1 MSLNEN
7 DRQTIVQRE
16 LFKAHEAFEDLEV
29 LVQSNR
35 WSGAASRLYYAVFHA
50 VNALLIRDG
59 HQSARHNGSHTLFS
73 QYYIKT
79 GILPPDFGKL
89 YNNLQSLREK
99 SDYNCF
105 FDVTPQ
111 TIEEGRELAREL
123 IDAIERLIN
132 NVSENV

>member
-7 DRQTIVQRE
+7 ERQIIVQRE
-16 LFKAHEAFEDLEV
+16 LIKAHEAFDDLE
-29 LVQSNR
+29 LLAQSNR

-79 GILPPDFGKL
+79 GILPTDFGKL
-89 YNNLQSLREK
+89 YNNLQTLREK

-105 FDVTPQ
+105 FDVTQ
-111 TIEEGRELAREL
+111 QDIEEGRVLASQLIAAIEEL
-123 IDAIERLIN
+123 INSGSAIQ
-132 NVSENV
+132 